1 MIAIIVD
8 EKFHFH
14 SRHLGNDVYSFTL
27 KWKENVVNYMPLYVS
42 CEAHYFWRAMK
53 LALFEC
59 GCHLVD

>member
-1 MIAIIVD
+1 MIVIIVD

-42 CEAHYFWRAMK
+42 CEAHYIWRAMK